1 VDNQNKPK
9 LLDLVRNTEENAE
22 RSTPINREQAS
33 NSERI
38 REQAAQRPMWN
49 HVGGRCDHHR
59 DTTCAVTARAV

>member
-33 NSERI
+33 N
-38 REQAAQRPMWN
+38 AQRPMRN
-49 HVGGRCDHHR
+49 HVVGRRGRLR
-59 DTTCAVTARAV
+59 DATWAITARAPV